1 MYLMT
6 KTSIT
11 STNCS
16 NCTQKTIGLEQ
27 QFLNKIFIRYKEIQT
42 VNRRKWS
49 QERLVLQTAN
59 NCYVNCVLQS
69 LMHSPK
75 FSLLFALVE

>member
-1 MYLMT
+1 MYLMA

-27 QFLNKIFIRYKEIQT
+27 QFLNNIFTRYKEIQT
-42 VNRRKWS
+42 VKKRKWY
-49 QERLVLQTAN
+49 E
-59 NCYVNCVLQS
+59 
-69 LMHSPK
+69 M
-75 FSLLFALVE
+75 LLISAFIFYPIF